1 MNKLRL
7 LALWCVAAFAAGCAP
22 QPVTV
27 TGTVCDATANGL
39 MLAAPSERSRT
50 PLNGNI
56 IWNLHKEKTKS
67 RK

>member
-39 MLAAPSERSRT
+39 MLTADGAEPSPIERKH
-50 PLNGNI
+50 
-56 IWNLHKEKTKS
+56 NLELT
-67 RK
+67 